1 MNERPPSDA
10 VASGEALGALTQDAR
25 GAPSADVHTALS
37 IARQYIKDFS
47 FENPNAPAIYSAFR
61 DEGPELKI
69 SVDIAASPLE
79 DNSHEVVVSLNV
91 RANHQDTT
99 AFIIELQYGA
109 QAVIEESVSEEK
121 LERALMIEVP
131 RLVFPFLRNIV
142 ANATRDGG
150 FPPLLLTPINFR
162 KIHDSHRRKS
172 ASDSPKHE

>member
-1 MNERPPSDA
+1 MNEQPPSDA

-25 GAPSADVHTALS
+25 GAPSPDVHTALS

-79 DNSHEVVVSLNV
+79 ENSHEVVVSLNV

-99 AFIIELQYGA
+99 AFIIELEYGA

-172 ASDSPKHE
+172 ASASPKHE